1 MGVVEWYGKGGGEGV
16 AKKVWGPFLETP
28 DNFPGPVSIF
38 SSSFIYQLMA
48 NIGPNLAI
56 CFTKT

>member
-1 MGVVEWYGKGGGEGV
+1 MVWGGGGRGV
-16 AKKVWGPFLETP
+16 AKKVWGPLLETP

-38 SSSFIYQLMA
+38 SSSFIYQLRA